1 MVQLL
6 LENASVF
13 HKLSVKNLKAKTLTV
28 DLWQMKNSLQEIVA
42 QTIMILMDQN
52 IVQMTLKYD
61 VWW

>member
-6 LENASVF
+6 LEKASVF
-13 HKLSVKNLKAKTLTV
+13 HKLTVKNLKAKTLTV
-28 DLWQMKNSLQEIVA
+28 DLWHMKNSLQEIVA

>member
-6 LENASVF
+6 LEKASVF
-13 HKLSVKNLKAKTLTV
+13 HKFTVKNLKAKTLTV